1 MKRPAIARLSAAALL
16 VLAALAVWRFAPR
29 DVVRLGR
36 LLDAARGLGF
46 WGPACLAA
54 VYVPAALLLVP
65 GSLLTLAGAFTFGM
79 PRAFIAV
86 SAGSTAGACAAF
98 LLSRYLLRGWA
109 ERKLARSSRLRALDK
124 AVEEQGFKIVFL
136 ARLSPLL
143 PFGVLNY
150 AFGATKI
157 SFGRY
162 ALATWLGMLPGTLMY
177 CYLGSAAKQLSDLV
191 AGNAAPRPM
200 QQALFVLGLLAT
212 VAVTIVVTRTATKAL
227 RQTVDGDQG

>member
-29 DVVRLGR
+29 DVARVGR

-46 WGPACLAA
+46 WGPVCLAA
-54 VYVPAALLLVP
+54 AYVPAALLLVP
-65 GSLLTLAGAFTFGM
+65 GSLLTLLGAFTFGM
-79 PRAFIAV
+79 SRAFIAV

-109 ERKLARSSRLRALDK
+109 ERKLAQSSRLRALDQ
-124 AVEEQGFKIVFL
+124 AVEEQGFNIVFL

-162 ALATWLGMLPGTLMY
+162 ALATWLGMLPGMLMY
-177 CYLGSAAKQLSDLV
+177 CYLGSAAKQLTDLA
-191 AGNAAPRPM
+191 AGNASAGPV
-200 QQALFVLGLLAT
+200 QQALFFVGLAAT
-212 VAVTIVVTRTATKAL
+212 VVVTIFVTRTAAKAL
-227 RQTVDGDQG
+227 RETVDEGRR